1 MITKPDSQLIP
12 NTPGSYQFKDAFGR
26 VIYVGKAKVL
36 RSRINSYFQPI
47 DKLHTRTQQ
56 MIQEAES
63 VEWIQVQNEVE
74 ALILEHSLIQEHQP
88 RFNVRLRDDKS
99 YPFLAV
105 TTADEWPR
113 AMLTRGKLKKGNRYF
128 GPYVEV
134 KAIRDTL
141 DLLQRTFPLR
151 TCTENKYRR
160 HEKLQKPCLEFHIKK
175 CCGPCVDKVT
185 PEEYQQLVRD
195 LLRFLEGHTDDVVED
210 LLSHMKIASK
220 EQDYERA
227 ARYRDRLFNVQKAA
241 EKQVMVGTRSEDFDV
256 VTYVDDE
263 FEAAAHAFFVRNGRV
278 LGQRSFI
285 LDKAEN
291 LPTGVLQSR
300 ILEKLYI
307 ETNPLGNPKAIFV
320 ETEPHNKEFYEAW
333 LSGERGSK
341 VQIRI
346 PQKGTKKT
354 LMETVRLNAED
365 AFKRHRLKR
374 LGDHNSRSKA
384 LNDLQKFLNL
394 PNSPLRIECYDMSH
408 LQGSNYVGSMVVMED
423 AILKKKDYRK
433 FKIKSIDGN
442 DDYAAMAE
450 VVRRRLMNLL
460 KEESDQSNDAS
471 SFSYPPQLLLVDG
484 GKGQLSAT
492 VAVLK
497 ELNLFE
503 RIPVASLAKR
513 NEEIFLPGKSEPVI
527 LPRNSESLY
536 LLQRIR
542 DESHRFAITYH
553 RQLRKREMKD
563 SVLNG
568 VSGLGPSR
576 RARLIKEFGSINKI
590 RQATL
595 EDLLKLTWLPEEVAK
610 SVYQNVQTPIEP
622 RE

>member
-553 RQLRKREMKD
+553 RQLRKKGMKD
-563 SVLNG
+563 SVLNE

-610 SVYQNVQTPIEP
+610 SVYQKCSNPNRAT
-622 RE
+622 

>member
-1 MITKPDSQLIP
+1 MITKPDLQLIP
-12 NTPGSYQFKDAFGR
+12 KTPGSYQFKDAFGR
-26 VIYVGKAKVL
+26 VIYVGKAKAL

-56 MIQEAES
+56 MIQEAVS

-99 YPFLAV
+99 YPFLVV

-175 CCGPCVDKVT
+175 CCGPCVDKVSA
-185 PEEYQQLVRD
+185 EEYQQLVKD
-195 LLRFLEGHTDDVVED
+195 FLRFLEGHTDDVVED
-210 LLSHMKIASK
+210 LLMQMKTASS
-220 EQDYERA
+220 EQDFERA
-227 ARYRDRLFNVQKAA
+227 ARVRDRLFNVQKAA

-256 VTYVDDE
+256 ITYVDDE

-291 LPTGVLQSR
+291 LPPGVLQSR

-307 ETNPLGNPKAIFV
+307 EANPLGSPKTIYV
-320 ETEPHNKEFYEAW
+320 GTEPHNKEFYETW
-333 LSGERGSK
+333 LSGVRGSK
-341 VQIRI
+341 VQIHV

-354 LMETVRLNAED
+354 LMETVRLNAQD

-433 FKIKSIDGN
+433 FKIKTIDGN

-460 KEESDQSNDAS
+460 KEESSQNNETS

-497 ELNLFE
+497 ELNLFD

-513 NEEIFLPGKSEPVI
+513 NEEVFLPGKSEPVI

-553 RQLRKREMKD
+553 RQLRKKAMKD
-563 SVLNG
+563 SVLEGIN
-568 VSGLGPSR
+568 GLGPSR

-595 EDLLKLTWLPEEVAK
+595 EDLLELTWLPEEVAK
-610 SVYQNVQTPIEP
+610 SVYQIFSTPNKVT
-622 RE
+622 

>member
-307 ETNPLGNPKAIFV
+307 EANPLGNPKAIFV

-610 SVYQNVQTPIEP
+610 SVYQKCSNTN
-622 RE
+622 RAT

>member
-307 ETNPLGNPKAIFV
+307 EANPLGNPKAIFV

-553 RQLRKREMKD
+553 RQLRKKDMKN
-563 SVLNG
+563 SVLDG

-576 RARLIKEFGSINKI
+576 RARLIKEFGSIKKI

-610 SVYQNVQTPIEP
+610 SVYQKCSNPNRAT
-622 RE
+622 

>member
-12 NTPGSYQFKDAFGR
+12 STPGSYQFKDAFGR

-56 MIQEAES
+56 MIQEAVS

-88 RFNVRLRDDKS
+88 RFNVRLSDDKS
-99 YPFLAV
+99 YPFLVV

-128 GPYVEV
+128 GPYVDV

-151 TCTENKYRR
+151 TCTENKYHR

-175 CCGPCVDKVT
+175 CCGPCVDKVSA
-185 PEEYQQLVRD
+185 EEYQQLVRD

-210 LLSHMKIASK
+210 LLSQMKSASE
-220 EQDYERA
+220 EQDFEKA
-227 ARYRDRLFNVQKAA
+227 ARVRDRLFNVQKAA

-307 ETNPLGNPKAIFV
+307 EANPLGSPKAIYV
-320 ETEPHNKEFYEAW
+320 GIEPHNKEFYETW

-341 VQIRI
+341 VQIHV

-433 FKIKSIDGN
+433 FKIKTIDGN

-460 KEESDQSNDAS
+460 KEESSQNNETS

-497 ELNLFE
+497 ELNLYD

-513 NEEIFLPGKSEPVI
+513 NEEVFLPGKSEPII

-542 DESHRFAITYH
+542 DESHRFAISYH
-553 RQLRKREMKD
+553 RQLRKKAMKD
-563 SVLNG
+563 SFLDG
-568 VSGLGPSR
+568 VNGLGPSR
-576 RARLIKEFGSINKI
+576 KARLIREFGNINKI

-595 EDLLKLTWLPEEVAK
+595 EDLLELTWLPEGVAK
-610 SVYQNVQTPIEP
+610 SVYQKCSNPNRVT
-622 RE
+622 

>member
-307 ETNPLGNPKAIFV
+307 EANPLGNPKAIFV

-497 ELNLFE
+497 ELNLFG

-553 RQLRKREMKD
+553 RQLRKKDMKN
-563 SVLNG
+563 SVLDG

-590 RQATL
+590 RQASL
-595 EDLLKLTWLPEEVAK
+595 EDLLKLTWLPDEVAK
-610 SVYQNVQTPIEP
+610 SVYQKCSNPNRAT
-622 RE
+622 

>member
-307 ETNPLGNPKAIFV
+307 EANPLGNPKAIFV

-553 RQLRKREMKD
+553 RQLRKKDMKN
-563 SVLNG
+563 SVLDG

-576 RARLIKEFGSINKI
+576 RARLIKEFGSIKKI

-610 SVYQNVQTPIEP
+610 SIYQKCSNPNRAT
-622 RE
+622 

>member
-497 ELNLFE
+497 ELNLFG

-553 RQLRKREMKD
+553 RQLRKKDMKN
-563 SVLNG
+563 SVLDG

-595 EDLLKLTWLPEEVAK
+595 EDLLKLTWLPEVVAK
-610 SVYQNVQTPIEP
+610 SVYQKCSNPNRAT
-622 RE
+622 

>member
-195 LLRFLEGHTDDVVED
+195 LLRFLEGHTDDVVKD
-210 LLSHMKIASK
+210 LLSHMEIASK

-307 ETNPLGNPKAIFV
+307 EANPLGNPKAIFV

-497 ELNLFE
+497 DLNLFG

-553 RQLRKREMKD
+553 RQLRKKDMKN
-563 SVLNG
+563 SVLDG

-610 SVYQNVQTPIEP
+610 SIYQKCSNPNRAT
-622 RE
+622 

>member
-307 ETNPLGNPKAIFV
+307 EANPLGNPKAIFV

-553 RQLRKREMKD
+553 RQLRKKDMKN
-563 SVLNG
+563 SVLDG

-610 SVYQNVQTPIEP
+610 SIYQKCSNPNRAT
-622 RE
+622 

>member
-36 RSRINSYFQPI
+36 RSRVNSYFQPI

-56 MIQEAES
+56 MIQEAVS

-99 YPFLAV
+99 YPFLVV

-113 AMLTRGKLKKGNRYF
+113 AMLTRGKLKKSNRYF

-175 CCGPCVDKVT
+175 CCGPCVDKVSAQ
-185 PEEYQQLVRD
+185 EYQQLVRD

-210 LLSHMKIASK
+210 LLSQMKTASE
-220 EQDYERA
+220 EQDFERA
-227 ARYRDRLFNVQKAA
+227 ARVRDRLFNVQKAA

-307 ETNPLGNPKAIFV
+307 EANPLGSPKAIYV
-320 ETEPHNKEFYEAW
+320 GTEPHNKQFYEAW

-341 VQIRI
+341 VQIHV
-346 PQKGTKKT
+346 PKKGTKKT

-384 LNDLQKFLNL
+384 LNDLQKFLDL

-433 FKIKSIDGN
+433 FKIKTIDGN

-460 KEESDQSNDAS
+460 KEERGRNDDTS

-497 ELNLFE
+497 ELNLFD

-513 NEEIFLPGKSEPVI
+513 NEEVFLPGKPEPVI

-553 RQLRKREMKD
+553 RQLRKKAMTD
-563 SVLNG
+563 SVLDG
-568 VSGLGPSR
+568 VNGLGPSR

-595 EDLLKLTWLPEEVAK
+595 EDLVELTWLPEGVAK
-610 SVYQNVQTPIEP
+610 SIYQKCSNPNKVT
-622 RE
+622 

>member
-12 NTPGSYQFKDAFGR
+12 NTPGSYQFKDEFGR

-36 RSRINSYFQPI
+36 RSRVISYFQPI

-256 VTYVDDE
+256 VTYIDDE

-307 ETNPLGNPKAIFV
+307 EANPLGNPKAIFV

-333 LSGERGSK
+333 LSGQRGSK
-341 VQIRI
+341 VQIRV

-450 VVRRRLMNLL
+450 VVRRRLMNLV
-460 KEESDQSNDAS
+460 KEESDPSNDAS

-513 NEEIFLPGKSEPVI
+513 NEEVFLPGKSEPVI

-553 RQLRKREMKD
+553 RQLRKKDMKN
-563 SVLNG
+563 SVLDG
-568 VSGLGPSR
+568 VPGLGPSR
-576 RARLIKEFGSINKI
+576 RGRLIKEFGSINKI

-595 EDLLKLTWLPEEVAK
+595 EDLLELTWLPEGVAK
-610 SVYQNVQTPIEP
+610 SVYQKCSNPNKAT
-622 RE
+622 

>member
-12 NTPGSYQFKDAFGR
+12 STPGSYQFKDAFGR

-56 MIQEAES
+56 MIQEAVS

-99 YPFLAV
+99 YPFLVV

-128 GPYVEV
+128 GPYVDV

-151 TCTENKYRR
+151 TCTENKYHR

-175 CCGPCVDKVT
+175 CCGPCVDKVSA
-185 PEEYQQLVRD
+185 EEYQQLVRD

-210 LLSHMKIASK
+210 LLSQMKSASE
-220 EQDYERA
+220 EQDFEKA
-227 ARYRDRLFNVQKAA
+227 ARVRDRLFNVQKAA

-307 ETNPLGNPKAIFV
+307 EANPLGSPKAIYV
-320 ETEPHNKEFYEAW
+320 GIEPNNKEFYETW

-341 VQIRI
+341 VQIHV
-346 PQKGTKKT
+346 PQKGTKKI

-433 FKIKSIDGN
+433 FKIKTIDGN

-460 KEESDQSNDAS
+460 KEESSQSNETS

-497 ELNLFE
+497 ELDLYD

-513 NEEIFLPGKSEPVI
+513 NEEVFLPGKSEPII

-542 DESHRFAITYH
+542 DESHRFAISYH
-553 RQLRKREMKD
+553 RQLRKKAMKD
-563 SVLNG
+563 SVLDG
-568 VSGLGPSR
+568 VNGLGPSR
-576 RARLIKEFGSINKI
+576 KARLIREFGSINKI

-595 EDLLKLTWLPEEVAK
+595 EDLLELTWLPEGVAK
-610 SVYQNVQTPIEP
+610 SVYQKCSNPNRVT
-622 RE
+622 

>member
-1 MITKPDSQLIP
+1 MITKPDSKLIP

-307 ETNPLGNPKAIFV
+307 EANPLGNPKAIFV

-497 ELNLFE
+497 ELNLFG

-553 RQLRKREMKD
+553 RQLRKKDMKN
-563 SVLNG
+563 SVLDG

-595 EDLLKLTWLPEEVAK
+595 EDLLKLTWLPDEVAK
-610 SVYQNVQTPIEP
+610 SVYQKCSNPNRAT
-622 RE
+622 

>member
-195 LLRFLEGHTDDVVED
+195 LLRFLEGHTDDVVKD

-307 ETNPLGNPKAIFV
+307 EANPLGNPKAIFV
-320 ETEPHNKEFYEAW
+320 ETEPHNKQFYEAW

-497 ELNLFE
+497 ELNLFG

-553 RQLRKREMKD
+553 RQLRKKDMKN
-563 SVLNG
+563 SVLDG

-610 SVYQNVQTPIEP
+610 SVYQKCSNPNRAT
-622 RE
+622 

>member
-307 ETNPLGNPKAIFV
+307 EANPLGNPKAIFV

-497 ELNLFE
+497 ELNLFG

-553 RQLRKREMKD
+553 RQLRKKDMKN
-563 SVLNG
+563 SVLDG
-568 VSGLGPSR
+568 VAGLGPSR

-610 SVYQNVQTPIEP
+610 SVYQKCSNPNRAT
-622 RE
+622 

>member
-210 LLSHMKIASK
+210 LVSHMKIASK

-307 ETNPLGNPKAIFV
+307 EANPLGNPKAIFV

-553 RQLRKREMKD
+553 RQLRKREIKD

-610 SVYQNVQTPIEP
+610 SIYQKCSNPNRAT
-622 RE
+622 

>member
-307 ETNPLGNPKAIFV
+307 EANPLGNPKAIFV

-553 RQLRKREMKD
+553 RQLRKKDMKD
-563 SVLNG
+563 SVLDG

-595 EDLLKLTWLPEEVAK
+595 EDLLKLTWLPEGVAK
-610 SVYQNVQTPIEP
+610 SVYQKCSNPNRAT
-622 RE
+622 

>member
-307 ETNPLGNPKAIFV
+307 EANPLGNPKAIFV

-542 DESHRFAITYH
+542 DERHRFAIAYH
-553 RQLRKREMKD
+553 RQLRKKDMKN
-563 SVLNG
+563 SVLDG

-610 SVYQNVQTPIEP
+610 SVYQKCSNPNRAT
-622 RE
+622 

>member
-307 ETNPLGNPKAIFV
+307 EANPLGNPKAIFV

-384 LNDLQKFLNL
+384 LNGLQKFLNL

-497 ELNLFE
+497 ELNLFG

-553 RQLRKREMKD
+553 RQLRKKDMKN
-563 SVLNG
+563 SVLDG

-595 EDLLKLTWLPEEVAK
+595 EDLLKLTWLPDEVAK
-610 SVYQNVQTPIEP
+610 SVYQKCSNPNRAT
-622 RE
+622 

>member
-1 MITKPDSQLIP
+1 MITKPDTQLIP
-12 NTPGSYQFKDAFGR
+12 STPGSYQFKDAFGR

-36 RSRINSYFQPI
+36 RSRISSYFQPI

-56 MIQEAES
+56 MIQEAVS

-99 YPFLAV
+99 YPFLVV

-160 HEKLQKPCLEFHIKK
+160 HEKLLKPCLEFHIKK

-185 PEEYQQLVRD
+185 AQEYQQLVRD

-210 LLSHMKIASK
+210 LLTQMKTASE
-220 EQDYERA
+220 EQDFERA
-227 ARYRDRLFNVQKAA
+227 ARVRDRLFNVQKAA
-241 EKQVMVGTRSEDFDV
+241 EKQVMVGTRLEDFDV
-256 VTYVDDE
+256 VSYVDDE

-291 LPTGVLQSR
+291 LPTGVLESR

-307 ETNPLGNPKAIFV
+307 EANPLGSPKAV
-320 ETEPHNKEFYEAW
+320 YVGTEPHNKEFYETW
-333 LSGERGSK
+333 LSGQRGSK
-341 VQIRI
+341 VQIQV
-346 PQKGTKKT
+346 PKKGSKKT

-433 FKIKSIDGN
+433 FKIKTIDGN

-450 VVRRRLMNLL
+450 VVRRRLINLL
-460 KEESDQSNDAS
+460 KEENSQNNETS

-497 ELNLFE
+497 ELNLFD

-513 NEEIFLPGKSEPVI
+513 NEEVFLPGKSEPVI

-553 RQLRKREMKD
+553 RQLRKKSMKD
-563 SVLNG
+563 SVLDG
-568 VSGLGPSR
+568 VNGLGPSR

-595 EDLLKLTWLPEEVAK
+595 EDLLELTWLPEEVAK
-610 SVYQNVQTPIEP
+610 SVYQKCSTPNKVI
-622 RE
+622 

>member
-497 ELNLFE
+497 ELNLFG

-553 RQLRKREMKD
+553 RQLRKKDMKN
-563 SVLNG
+563 SVLDG

-610 SVYQNVQTPIEP
+610 SIYQKCSNPNRAT
-622 RE
+622 

>member
-307 ETNPLGNPKAIFV
+307 EANPLGNPKAIFV

-497 ELNLFE
+497 DLNLFG

-553 RQLRKREMKD
+553 RQLRKKAMKD
-563 SVLNG
+563 SVLDG
-568 VSGLGPSR
+568 VAGLGPSR
-576 RARLIKEFGSINKI
+576 RARLIEEFGSINKI

-595 EDLLKLTWLPEEVAK
+595 EELLKLTWLPEGVAK
-610 SVYQNVQTPIEP
+610 SVYKKCSNPNRAT
-622 RE
+622 

>member
-210 LLSHMKIASK
+210 LVSHMKIASK

-307 ETNPLGNPKAIFV
+307 EANPLGNPKAIFV

-497 ELNLFE
+497 ELNLFG

-553 RQLRKREMKD
+553 RQLRKKDMKN
-563 SVLNG
+563 SVLDG

-610 SVYQNVQTPIEP
+610 SIYQKCSNPNRAT
-622 RE
+622 

>member
-185 PEEYQQLVRD
+185 PDEYQQLVRD

-553 RQLRKREMKD
+553 RQLRKKGMKD

-610 SVYQNVQTPIEP
+610 SVYQKCSNPNRAT
-622 RE
+622 

>member
-47 DKLHTRTQQ
+47 NKLHTRTQQ

-195 LLRFLEGHTDDVVED
+195 LLRFLEGHTDDVVKD

-307 ETNPLGNPKAIFV
+307 EANPLGNPKAIFV
-320 ETEPHNKEFYEAW
+320 ETEPHNKQFYEAW

-497 ELNLFE
+497 ELNLFG

-553 RQLRKREMKD
+553 RQLRKKDMKN
-563 SVLNG
+563 SVLDG

-610 SVYQNVQTPIEP
+610 SVYQKCSNPNRAT
-622 RE
+622 

>member
-460 KEESDQSNDAS
+460 KEESGQSNDAS

-610 SVYQNVQTPIEP
+610 SVYQKCSNPNRAT
-622 RE
+622 

>member
-185 PEEYQQLVRD
+185 PDEYQQLVRD

-365 AFKRHRLKR
+365 AFRRHRLKR

-610 SVYQNVQTPIEP
+610 SVYQKCSNPNRAT
-622 RE
+622 

>member
-113 AMLTRGKLKKGNRYF
+113 AMLTRGKLKKSNRYF
-128 GPYVEV
+128 GPYVDV

-195 LLRFLEGHTDDVVED
+195 LLRFLEGHTDDVVND
-210 LLSHMKIASK
+210 LLSHMKIAS
-220 EQDYERA
+220 EEHEYERA

-307 ETNPLGNPKAIFV
+307 EANPLGNPKAIFV

-460 KEESDQSNDAS
+460 KEESGQSNETS

-497 ELNLFE
+497 ELDLFE

-513 NEEIFLPGKSEPVI
+513 NEEVFLPGKSEPVI

-553 RQLRKREMKD
+553 RQLRKKVLKD
-563 SVLNG
+563 SVLDG
-568 VSGLGPSR
+568 VAGLGPSR

-595 EDLLKLTWLPEEVAK
+595 EDLLELTWLPKGVAK
-610 SVYQNVQTPIEP
+610 SVYQKCSNPNRAT
-622 RE
+622 

>member
-47 DKLHTRTQQ
+47 NKLHTRTQQ

-195 LLRFLEGHTDDVVED
+195 LLRFLEGHTDDVVKD

-241 EKQVMVGTRSEDFDV
+241 EKQVMVGTRQEDFDV

-307 ETNPLGNPKAIFV
+307 EANPLGNPKAIFV

-553 RQLRKREMKD
+553 RQLRKKAMKD
-563 SVLNG
+563 SVLDG
-568 VSGLGPSR
+568 VAGLGPSR
-576 RARLIKEFGSINKI
+576 RARLIEEFGSINKI

-595 EDLLKLTWLPEEVAK
+595 EELLKLTWLPEEVAK
-610 SVYQNVQTPIEP
+610 SVYQKCSNPNRAT
-622 RE
+622 

>member
-307 ETNPLGNPKAIFV
+307 EANPLGNPKAIFV

-497 ELNLFE
+497 ELNLFG

-553 RQLRKREMKD
+553 RQLRKKDMKN
-563 SVLNG
+563 SVLDG

-590 RQATL
+590 RQAAL
-595 EDLLKLTWLPEEVAK
+595 EDLLKLTWLPDEVAK
-610 SVYQNVQTPIEP
+610 SVYQKCSNPNRAT
-622 RE
+622 

>member
-1 MITKPDSQLIP
+1 MITKPDLQLIP
-12 NTPGSYQFKDAFGR
+12 KTPGSYQFKDAFGR
-26 VIYVGKAKVL
+26 VIYVGKAKAL

-56 MIQEAES
+56 MIQEAVS

-99 YPFLAV
+99 YPFLVV

-175 CCGPCVDKVT
+175 CCGPCVDKVSA
-185 PEEYQQLVRD
+185 EEYQQLVKD
-195 LLRFLEGHTDDVVED
+195 FLRFLEGHTDDVVED
-210 LLSHMKIASK
+210 LLMQMKTASS
-220 EQDYERA
+220 EQDFERA
-227 ARYRDRLFNVQKAA
+227 ARVRDRLFNVQKAA

-256 VTYVDDE
+256 ITYVDDE

-291 LPTGVLQSR
+291 LPPGVLQSR

-307 ETNPLGNPKAIFV
+307 EANPLGSPKTIYV
-320 ETEPHNKEFYEAW
+320 GTEPHNKEFYETW
-333 LSGERGSK
+333 LSGVRGSK
-341 VQIRI
+341 VQIHV

-354 LMETVRLNAED
+354 LMETVRLNAQD

-433 FKIKSIDGN
+433 FKIKTIDGN

-460 KEESDQSNDAS
+460 KEESSQNNETS

-497 ELNLFE
+497 ELNLFD

-513 NEEIFLPGKSEPVI
+513 NEEVFLPGKSEPVI

-553 RQLRKREMKD
+553 RQLRKKAMKD
-563 SVLNG
+563 SVLEGIN
-568 VSGLGPSR
+568 GLGPSR

-595 EDLLKLTWLPEEVAK
+595 EDLLELTWLPEEVAK
-610 SVYQNVQTPIEP
+610 SVYQIFSTPN
-622 RE
+622 RVT